1 MEEHLDTRER
11 ILQATLKLIREK
23 GFKGATTRAIA
34 QEAGVNEV
42 TLFRHFNNKK
52 GIVKAVFEKV
62 SYVSTLSEAIKEKVE
77 WDLEKDLLMFS
88 KLYQQF
94 LYENRDL
101 IMIGLKE
108 GDSFPELKQQIAD
121 IPRQL
126 KEHLI
131 EYFNTMREKGIL
143 VETNVEAQAMA
154 LIWMNFGF
162 FMSRSQ
168 HGTQITDLT
177 EEEFLKNTVEV
188 FTRGLTL

>member
-1 MEEHLDTRER
+1 
-11 ILQATLKLIREK
+11 
-23 GFKGATTRAIA
+23 
-34 QEAGVNEV
+34 
-42 TLFRHFNNKK
+42 
-52 GIVKAVFEKV
+52 
-62 SYVSTLSEAIKEKVE
+62 
-77 WDLEKDLLMFS
+77 MFS
-88 KLYQQF
+88 KLYQQL